1 LSFVIFEKNVET
13 LKSVIVIS
21 FILLVRVIGAQSK
34 KEQIQILND
43 RLDSLKTVQT
53 VEKRSFETKKNEL
66 IISISVSDNKNKE
79 LSNSLSSKKE
89 ILQSKIEENKKLDE
103 NISSVVRQLNT
114 IKDSIQKII
123 NQQPIK
129 LLHNGW
135 ITISDEEIIQLMNV
149 KDEDLGSEFINEES
163 PEIKPTYEI
172 IGKQFFQ
179 LKGRVF
185 CFVAMGVTNPNTAHV
200 HYGANYLK
208 CFEVKKD
215 NWILLHPSENIEISM
230 SNSGYG
236 NPAQFDK
243 FILFGDQNLAI
254 ILEGGYEGMGFIEG
268 HRKIYGLDKDNRIQ
282 LIYKGRIIE
291 NDMANENDSMFQNL
305 DDEYEISFKR
315 LTNYEYY
322 DLIETKKSHG
332 KTVKTKILKFNEN
345 TKKYE

>member
-1 LSFVIFEKNVET
+1 M
-13 LKSVIVIS
+13 IS

-129 LLHNGW
+129 LLNNGW

-149 KDEDLGSEFINEES
+149 KDEDLGAEFINEES
-163 PEIKPTYEI
+163 PEIKPIYEI

-179 LKGRVF
+179 LKGRLF
-185 CFVAMGVTNPNTAHV
+185 CFVAMGVTNPNTAHIF
-200 HYGANYLK
+200 HGANYLK

-215 NWILLHPSENIEISM
+215 KWTLLHSSENIEISL
-230 SNSGYG
+230 SNGGYG
-236 NPAQFDK
+236 NPAQIDK
-243 FILFGDQNLAI
+243 FILFGDRNLAI
-254 ILEGGYEGMGFIEG
+254 ILEGGYTGMGVMMG
-268 HRKIYGLDKDNRIQ
+268 NRAIYGLDNENKIN
-282 LIYKGRIIE
+282 LIYEGQTFD
-291 NDMANENDSMFQNL
+291 NDQANKYDKSMFQNL
-305 DDEYEISFKR
+305 DDEYEISFNR
-315 LTNYEYY
+315 STNYEYY

-332 KTVKTKILKFNEN
+332 KTVNTKILKFNEN

>member
-1 LSFVIFEKNVET
+1 
-13 LKSVIVIS
+13 
-21 FILLVRVIGAQSK
+21 
-34 KEQIQILND
+34 
-43 RLDSLKTVQT
+43 
-53 VEKRSFETKKNEL
+53 
-66 IISISVSDNKNKE
+66 
-79 LSNSLSSKKE
+79 
-89 ILQSKIEENKKLDE
+89 
-103 NISSVVRQLNT
+103 
-114 IKDSIQKII
+114 
-123 NQQPIK
+123 
-129 LLHNGW
+129 
-135 ITISDEEIIQLMNV
+135 
-149 KDEDLGSEFINEES
+149 
-163 PEIKPTYEI
+163 
-172 IGKQFFQ
+172 
-179 LKGRVF
+179 
-185 CFVAMGVTNPNTAHV
+185 
-200 HYGANYLK
+200 
-208 CFEVKKD
+208 
-215 NWILLHPSENIEISM
+215 M
-230 SNSGYG
+230 SNGGYG